1 MTETETSS
9 PAGFRKGRAI
19 GIVGIL
25 TVTVAI
31 FGYLREAALA
41 AHFGISATMDAYFAA
56 IFIPN
61 ILYLVLITGTL
72 SPVFIPILAHESAFE
87 DREQI
92 SKTFSNVANFV
103 LLILSFATLICVLT
117 AQYWLPMLFAGFS
130 AETMKVA
137 VHLTYIIFPAVL
149 FLAFSGIL
157 TAVLNGFHRF
167 ALAAFAPALGSIAVI
182 TGVLIAHGEKAIYL
196 AGTATAIGFALQCS
210 MLIPATRSLGI
221 RYHPVLR
228 FDHPAIR
235 KVLKLGIPLFL
246 YLAVANASAL
256 VERNLASHL
265 SAGAVAT
272 LSYALRLFLV
282 PANFLATPV
291 ATVVYPGLAR
301 EAARENYGAI
311 RTEMARTLRIVFFL
325 FLPAT
330 LWVILN
336 ALPITRLLYERGQF
350 HLHDS
355 LTTSRVLAIYATG
368 ILPYAAT
375 LIALRCL
382 YAIQDTMTPLKA
394 ELVDL
399 AYFIVVAK
407 LLTSRYGLAGLAISR
422 ATTFFLVAAIILG
435 VLARKL
441 NLLRITGQTV
451 SFLVRT
457 IAASAVM
464 SVTTAVSWHWLQP
477 SFDSGTLT
485 SRVAIV
491 GLQLVLGG
499 ASFIGAALALRINES
514 RRVRDMLRSFLPG
527 IVSRVL

>member
-1 MTETETSS
+1 MIETEISS
-9 PAGFRKGRAI
+9 PAGFKKGRAI

-25 TVTVAI
+25 TITVAV
-31 FGYLREAALA
+31 FGYVREAALA
-41 AHFGISATMDAYFAA
+41 ARFGISATMDAYFAA

-61 ILYLVLITGTL
+61 ILYLVLIAGTL

-87 DREQI
+87 DRDQI
-92 SKTFSNVANFV
+92 SDSFSNVINFV
-103 LLILSFATLICVLT
+103 LLILSFAVLICVLT

-130 AETMKVA
+130 AETMTAA
-137 VHLTYIIFPAVL
+137 VRLTYIILPAVL
-149 FLAFSGIL
+149 FLALSGIL

-182 TGVLIAHGEKAIYL
+182 TAVLIGHGEKAIYVV
-196 AGTATAIGFALQCS
+196 GIATAIGFVLQAF
-210 MLIPATRSLGI
+210 LLVPATRRLGI

-235 KVLKLGIPLFL
+235 RVLKLGIPLFL
-246 YLAVANASAL
+246 YLAVANASAV

-311 RTEMARTLRIVFFL
+311 RTEMARTLGIVFFL

-355 LTTSRVLAIYATG
+355 LMTSRVLAIYAAG

-382 YAIQDTMTPLKA
+382 YAIQDTMTPLKT
-394 ELVDL
+394 EVLDLV
-399 AYFIVVAK
+399 YFVVVAN
-407 LLTSRYGLAGLAISR
+407 LLTHRYGLAGLAISR
-422 ATTFFLVAAIILG
+422 ATTFFFVATMILG

-441 NLLRITGQTV
+441 KLRISTQTV

-464 SVTTAVSWHWLQP
+464 SLVTAVSWHWLQP
-477 SFDSGTLT
+477 LFDSGTLT
-485 SRVAIV
+485 ARLAIV
-491 GLQLVLGG
+491 GLQLILGG
-499 ASFIGAALALRINES
+499 ASFMGAALALRIDES
-514 RRVRDMLRSFLPG
+514 RRVVDMLRSLLPAPM
-527 IVSRVL
+527 SRAL